1 MGVVR
6 KSARNCT
13 ARPETPPSKL
23 KAMKRY
29 KFIELSKLDTNSS
42 ILKSLDAEHDR
53 LEVAVVL
60 VTHSMHG
67 REF

>member
-23 KAMKRY
+23 KTLKRY
-29 KFIELSKLDTNSS
+29 KFIELSKLDQNCS
-42 ILKSLDAEHDR
+42 IMKQLDAEHDR

>member
-1 MGVVR
+1 MGAVR
-6 KSARNCT
+6 KSARNYT

-23 KAMKRY
+23 KALKRY
-29 KFIELSKLDTNSS
+29 KFINLSNIDQNFS
-42 ILKSLDAEHDR
+42 ILKQLDAEHDR

-60 VTHSMHG
+60 VTHSMQG